1 LEKKNPLV
9 TAERSL
15 VLIKPDALHRGLA
28 GEIISRLERKGLR
41 IVAMK
46 LLHMDKTMAEQ
57 HYAVHRG
64 KPFFDGLVSFITST
78 PVIAM
83 ILQGKDAVDVIRQVM
98 GSTDPAKAQPGTI
111 RGDLAMDIGSNLIH
125 GSDSPET
132 AQEEQQLFFS
142 EEEIH
147 EYERD
152 IDRWLV

>member
-1 LEKKNPLV
+1 MEKKNPLV

-46 LLHMDKTMAEQ
+46 LLHMDKAMAEQ

-64 KPFFDGLVSFITST
+64 KPFFDSLVSFITST

-132 AQEEQQLFFS
+132 AQEEQELFFS

>member
-1 LEKKNPLV
+1 MEKKNPLV

-46 LLHMDKTMAEQ
+46 LLHMDKAMAEQ

-132 AQEEQQLFFS
+132 AREEQKLFFS